1 MSSRKKVTLQ
11 CTRLAQKELLAGVSF
26 SALSTLSFGGVFS
39 PRSGI
44 DWNCWLT
51 AKFHHCG
58 SHASASSEPRIT
70 TNYLGN
76 DDKNNVIHTKQ
87 KKTVRYLPLPSVDS
101 QRAGRRELHFPRVL
115 QLMRAQAC
123 EVLGALCPLWDQL
136 PNLSLI
142 LLLTTALYPKLV
154 GPETEAHRW

>member
-1 MSSRKKVTLQ
+1 MSSSKKVTLQ
-11 CTRLAQKELLAGVSF
+11 CTYLAEEELFAGVSF
-26 SALSTLSFGGVFS
+26 SALSTVSFGGVFS

-44 DWNCWLT
+44 DWNCWFI

-58 SHASASSEPRIT
+58 SHASTSNELRIT

-76 DDKNNVIHTKQ
+76 DDENNVIHTKQ
-87 KKTVRYLPLPSVDS
+87 KKNVRHLPLPNVDS

-123 EVLGALCPLWDQL
+123 EFLGALSPLWDQL

-142 LLLTTALYPKLV
+142 LLFTIAL
-154 GPETEAHRW
+154 